1 MLSRGRTE
9 STTVILSSAWRKPSS
24 SPSSLDA
31 TTAQL
36 VPACDEGGGARR
48 RRSAMSERCPVLLM
62 ALQHQMGRTL
72 GSLGGSGRATR
83 CTFSA
88 GLGAPGD
95 LRAAP

>member
-1 MLSRGRTE
+1 VLSRGRTE
-9 STTVILSSAWRKPSS
+9 SATVILSSAWRRPSS

-62 ALQHQMGRTL
+62 PSQHQRERHTLHIQRRVGRT
-72 GSLGGSGRATR
+72 GRFEGCPERSMST
-83 CTFSA
+83 
-88 GLGAPGD
+88 
-95 LRAAP
+95 